1 MDSIIIGILEQGL
14 IYGIMALG
22 IYISYKILDFPDLSV
37 DGTFPLGAAVSTALM
52 CRGVNPWLCLAAAL
66 LCGAVAGSITGFF
79 NVNLKIKDLLAG
91 ILMMTA
97 LYSINYRIV
106 GAPNKFLMQ
115 EKTIFNCF
123 GEFSEKFASFKYLI
137 WIAVIALAAKF
148 VLDWYMRTK
157 SGFLLRSTGDNDRLV
172 VTLAK
177 NPGTVKIIGL
187 AIANALVALSGALS
201 CQRNMQFDI
210 TSGTGTMVMGL
221 AAVIIGTT
229 VFKRIKFMNMT
240 TGVILGMIIYKA
252 CITGAISAGLQSSD
266 TNLII
271 TLLFIATLMINKT
284 SLKKHSK

>member
-1 MDSIIIGILEQGL
+1 MGGIIIGVLEQGL

-22 IYISYKILDFPDLSV
+22 ICISYKILDFPDLSV
-37 DGTFPLGAAVSTALM
+37 DGTFPLGAAVSTALV
-52 CRGVNPWLCLAAAL
+52 CRGINPWLCLLAAAV
-66 LCGAVAGSITGFF
+66 CGALAGAITGFF
-79 NVNLKIKDLLAG
+79 NVKLKIKDLLAG

-97 LYSINYRIV
+97 LYSVNYRIV

-115 EKTIFNCF
+115 EKTIFTVA
-123 GEFSEKFASFKYLI
+123 EKFPAWLQPYKYFLFI
-137 WIAVIALAAKF
+137 VVIAVFAKLI
-148 VLDWYMRTK
+148 LDWYLRTK
-157 SGFLLRSTGDNDRLV
+157 SGFLLRSAGDNEQLI

-187 AIANALVALSGALS
+187 SIANSLVALSGALS

-210 TSGTGTMVMGL
+210 TSGTGILVMGL

-229 VFKRIKFMNMT
+229 VFGKLKLLNLT
-240 TGVILGMIIYKA
+240 TGVLLGMIIYKA

-271 TLLFIATLMINKT
+271 TLLFVATLLV
-284 SLKKHSK
+284 SKKRRN